1 MIKAIALPVVLFS
14 AISPAFSLSNH
25 GQTQSTEGLLNEN
38 KAYEV
43 AIFGDIFG
51 EGALKKD
58 CLELWEGYSEYAS
71 IVQRKCNK
79 ASKEIEFAK
88 KEYPRFLSITKSLK
102 SSVDSGDKVI
112 SNFIRLQS
120 LKQSCLDKTAIR
132 AAKTVRYWGTNEV
145 GSTPDVKNKTISSL
159 SRLNASEYGII
170 LQACKENSWLDS
182 RLISIKVGL
191 NRQIK
196 KLISDS
202 SKIPPICST
211 QNANNAKESIDV
223 KYVED
228 IKSKVNEYEE
238 SIKDLNTFDTVSA
251 SANSVSPADS
261 EDTEISTVDIYD
273 ARESLKMKIK
283 ACMNTFNVA
292 KKFLSDNQKR
302 QNAIKRQRRQ
312 RAAEAQKK
320 KNFENAIDSVD
331 LE

>member
-1 MIKAIALPVVLFS
+1 M
-14 AISPAFSLSNH
+14 
-25 GQTQSTEGLLNEN
+25 
-38 KAYEV
+38 
-43 AIFGDIFG
+43 
-51 EGALKKD
+51 
-58 CLELWEGYSEYAS
+58 
-71 IVQRKCNK
+71 
-79 ASKEIEFAK
+79 
-88 KEYPRFLSITKSLK
+88 
-102 SSVDSGDKVI
+102 
-112 SNFIRLQS
+112 
-120 LKQSCLDKTAIR
+120 
-132 AAKTVRYWGTNEV
+132 
-145 GSTPDVKNKTISSL
+145 
-159 SRLNASEYGII
+159 
-170 LQACKENSWLDS
+170 
-182 RLISIKVGL
+182 LISKKL
-191 NRQIK
+191 LSWESK

-331 LE
+331 LEWKN